1 MSGHGLATS
10 DFDGN
15 GTADVVV
22 ANADL
27 AALSV
32 LLGDGSGAF
41 PAVRQPSLG
50 VAPSG
55 VATDDMDRDATAD
68 LLATEPTTDT
78 VSLLLNDGAARFA
91 PEFLQEQRQ

>member
-22 ANADL
+22 ANTDL

-50 VAPSG
+50 VAPSA

-68 LLATEPTTDT
+68 LARDRALHHRHGQSP
-78 VSLLLNDGAARFA
+78 SQRRRGALRS
-91 PEFLQEQRQ
+91 